1 MKDDLSLVD
10 KSGLFL
16 SGLCILLLI
25 FLASEARAD
34 QQGFDEFV
42 SRANATQFTDAQLNR
57 MILGKQYDCELNV
70 AAVTM
75 QALENFSVGD
85 NRDNAVM
92 IEEAVNECYH
102 FNEEATLGFV
112 KMMIKNKHPKW
123 LKK

>member
-1 MKDDLSLVD
+1 MD
-10 KSGLFL
+10 KQDKIYLFVT
-16 SGLCILLLI
+16 GMLLLLMAT
-25 FLASEARAD
+25 FASCAKAD

-70 AAVTM
+70 ADVTV

-112 KMMIKNKHPKW
+112 KMMIKNKHPDW
-123 LKK
+123 LKNK

>member
-1 MKDDLSLVD
+1 MSKVD
-10 KSGLFL
+10 KVWLVVSTCML
-16 SGLCILLLI
+16 ILLL
-25 FLASEARAD
+25 FLAKEAKAD

-42 SRANATQFTDAQLNR
+42 ARANATQFTDAQLNR

-70 AAVTM
+70 ADVTM

-112 KMMIKNKHPKW
+112 KRMIKNKHPDW
-123 LKK
+123 LYK